1 MYDEPNTADTWWD
14 VDVSSHIS
22 AKYAILFFSPKSEL
36 PYCDQFPHS
45 YLPLHFWLDKGM
57 VTRRVKKYPMLLRPA
72 WLPRQIRNA
81 SGNGGGVLIGYMPIV
96 GHKRPFKNKYSHE
109 LNPESY
115 YRNVKPSRVRTCFSL
130 CSLRYEDQLIQ
141 IQSSSSSILS
151 DYYDQS
157 TMEMLPPNLIPT
169 MTKPMMKRRLI

>member
-1 MYDEPNTADTWWD
+1 MLSIVQDESLAPMAMWNSVRKYYCAGDLEERIYDEPNTADTWWD

-22 AKYAILFFSPKSEL
+22 AKYAILFFPPKSEL

-81 SGNGGGVLIGYMPIV
+81 SGNGGGVLIGYMPVV
-96 GHKRPFKNKYSHE
+96 GHKHPFKNKYSRE
-109 LNPESY
+109 LNTD
-115 YRNVKPSRVRTCFSL
+115 RR
-130 CSLRYEDQLIQ
+130 
-141 IQSSSSSILS
+141 SIRS
-151 DYYDQS
+151 
-157 TMEMLPPNLIPT
+157 I
-169 MTKPMMKRRLI
+169 